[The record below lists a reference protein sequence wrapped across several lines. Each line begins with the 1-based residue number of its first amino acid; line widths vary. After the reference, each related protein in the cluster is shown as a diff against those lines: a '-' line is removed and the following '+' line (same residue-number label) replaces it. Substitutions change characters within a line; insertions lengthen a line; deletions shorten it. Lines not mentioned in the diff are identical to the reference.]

1 MNFTLDK
8 YPIYIN
14 NKEINAQ
21 LKLKFY
27 YDETNNVRKILF
39 KKNDTL
45 NIKPEDL
52 YKNFVLGGIVTNINE
67 HININDLKDII
78 NLDKTVKEIKLKYIA
93 KGNFLEVLK
102 SEKLELFLQWIYENN
117 INIHYTSVNLLYWS
131 IVDIIDSIEDNL
143 VIQYNRELKD
153 TLYLLIKSNL
163 NKFLSFAY
171 KFNYPNI
178 KYSDEK
184 YFLKEMINFINQT
197 IILNDNKKNI
207 NPFFIIIIKDIF
219 NKKFE
224 ELTFLKGK
232 NLKIEDSFS
241 HFYLTNLALFPM
253 SYHCFDEEYYIQ
265 EEFKNYEFSYKNKKW
280 ENLEFKN
287 SINDELIQISDVIVG
302 LIGKLNEFQNT
313 YKTFD
318 RIIKGMQFQQIKNFT
333 LLIGLLSKSA
343 AKNHLFQN
351 DISADSELLK
361 IFEIKKFL
369 NLSNINNYNCNYK
382 I

>member
-1 MNFTLDK
+1 MNFQLDK

-153 TLYLLIKSNL
+153 TLYLLIKFNL